1 MIYLTLHRNM
11 QYLKRKDMAR
21 VNICSMKL
29 KRTRLETRK
38 ESMKI
43 ISEKKRELDFFS
55 TIKVGRPALVSY
67 DL

>member
-11 QYLKRKDMAR
+11 QYPKREDMAR

-43 ISEKKRELDFFS
+43 ITEKKRELDFF
-55 TIKVGRPALVSY
+55 L
-67 DL
+67 

>member
-11 QYLKRKDMAR
+11 QYPKREDMDR

-43 ISEKKRELDFFS
+43 ITEKKRELDFF
-55 TIKVGRPALVSY
+55 L
-67 DL
+67 